1 MVMGAEG
8 GIPPKREKGIE
19 VFRLIP
25 IVPEPAVPKEEDPQD
40 YGFLRWLAQWGGT
53 YPEYLAFDW
62 LEDHGYEVLVDF
74 IFQSSQ
80 MGGRQLYGGAVVDF
94 DFPGLRI
101 AWRVMG
107 EHWHLGN
114 PAVEARDE
122 MQKMALATYGYTVV
136 DCWAEDVIRR
146 TDWVLSNAVVGI
158 QVGRLR

>member
-1 MVMGAEG
+1 MNEHEG
-8 GIPPKREKGIE
+8 GIPPRRERGIE

-25 IVPEPAVPKEEDPQD
+25 VVPEPVLPEEEERED
-40 YGFLRWLAQWGGT
+40 YSFLLWVSRWGGT
-53 YPEYLAFDW
+53 YPEYVAFRW
-62 LEDHGYEVLVDF
+62 LERKGFEPGEDF

-94 DFPGLRI
+94 DFPHLML

-122 MQKMALATYGYTVV
+122 MQKLALSSYGYTVV
-136 DCWAEDVIRR
+136 DCFAQDVIQR
-146 TDWVLSNAVVGI
+146 TEWTLGNAIQGI
-158 QVGRLR
+158 QISSRRG